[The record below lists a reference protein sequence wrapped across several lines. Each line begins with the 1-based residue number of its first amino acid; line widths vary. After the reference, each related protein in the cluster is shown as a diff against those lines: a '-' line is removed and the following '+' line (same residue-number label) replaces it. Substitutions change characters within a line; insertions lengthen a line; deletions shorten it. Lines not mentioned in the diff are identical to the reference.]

1 MKRWQNAGS
10 KRHMN
15 LSVNVNK
22 IALLRNSR
30 GHDVPNVLSFARKI
44 VSYGAHGITV
54 HPRADRRHI
63 TPDDARA
70 VSRHITTVETNF
82 EGDLREEFLD
92 LTLELK
98 PTQCTLVPVSPGE
111 LTSHRGWD
119 VPKWRF
125 VLEAVVRRLR
135 GEGIRT
141 SLFVEADPAVIPE
154 VAALGADR
162 IEIYTGPYAEAFER
176 GDYRAELRR
185 IAATAKAA
193 VAAGVGVGVNA
204 GHDLTIDNLAPLVR
218 EVPEIQEVSIGHH
231 LTVHALEVGMRQAV
245 LDYLSA
251 VKGEAGGAD
260 QA

>member
-1 MKRWQNAGS
+1 MK
-10 KRHMN
+10 

-30 GHDVPNVLSFARKI
+30 GHDAPNVLSFAQKI

-82 EGDLREEFLD
+82 EGDLREEFLE
-92 LTLELK
+92 LTLDLK
-98 PTQCTLVPVSPGE
+98 PTQCTLVPVTPGE
-111 LTSHRGWD
+111 ITSHRGWD
-119 VPKWRF
+119 VAKWGF
-125 VLEAVVRRLR
+125 VLEAVVRRLKK
-135 GEGIRT
+135 EGIRT
-141 SLFVEADPAVIPE
+141 SLFVEADPAVIPG

-176 GDYRAELRR
+176 GDHRAELDR
-185 IAATAKAA
+185 IAATARAA
-193 VAAGVGVGVNA
+193 AAAGVGVNA
-204 GHDLTIDNLAPLVR
+204 GHDLTIDNLGPLVR

-231 LTVHALEVGMRQAV
+231 LTIRALEVGMRQAV
-245 LDYLSA
+245 ADYLAA
-251 VKGEAGGAD
+251 VKG
-260 QA
+260 